1 MTLHFEGIVSA
12 RSKESLMHVHQR
24 PEAGGN
30 DADASGPHPHPHTK
44 ISIEGFVADTLDL
57 TAELLFARWKRAVG
71 ILWQESVRNR
81 QENLAARERLR
92 AARRLKNL
100 RRIVRR
106 ALDDYHRV
114 ELERQRLGER
124 PRL

>member
-1 MTLHFEGIVSA
+1 
-12 RSKESLMHVHQR
+12 
-24 PEAGGN
+24 
-30 DADASGPHPHPHTK
+30 
-44 ISIEGFVADTLDL
+44 VADTLDL